1 MDYEKEAEERVKKEK
16 DEEIIRAIMSRKKR
30 IEEIREKEEELEKE
44 EEAIEGEITKLKRG
58 NASILKVVE
67 GYTTIGNNIGSSF
80 DMSTSINSIGV

>member
-44 EEAIEGEITKLKRG
+44 EEAIRRNYKTKKRKR
-58 NASILKVVE
+58 I
-67 GYTTIGNNIGSSF
+67 NIKSC
-80 DMSTSINSIGV
+80 